1 MAEKLTDRTEKT
13 SNFAEAD
20 VFHLVDVSDTSQD
33 PAGSSFKVKLVT
45 LWNYFLTLIGGSP
58 NQILYKNGAGVITG
72 DANATRTEVITMITN
87 GVTTPGSELYGRL
100 IISGGNAILTV
111 KENFDN
117 HISNIGIAGGLG
129 SNSVVINQYNIA
141 GTELCQIRVNWG
153 GIEISGKIAS
163 ADWSYNLPLATPTA
177 NQILKAN
184 SATPSQLEWADGDS
198 IEGFIPLSGTTTG
211 NPVTGDIEFEDPF
224 IGSTRRIYVPYN
236 GGEKEITFPDDSS
249 ISLTVNDVVNGEVGG
264 LSINTNGISI
274 SATNI
279 GSVGLKG
286 QSDFSPNITDLD
298 YTQKIYVDTIAPS
311 IQLETP
317 STGGTVTATAG
328 KKNHTVMVD
337 TVLLA
342 ALTIN
347 LPATPVDGQI
357 CRFVSVGG
365 ITALT
370 LAAPG
375 GASIVGTITTL
386 VALVGT
392 TFQYNTSNTTWYR
405 SV

>member
-1 MAEKLTDRTEKT
+1 MAEKLTDRTAKT
-13 SNFAEAD
+13 SNFADAD

-33 PAGSSFKVKLVT
+33 PAGSSFKVSLNDIFGNYFAPRITSAQFIANAADTYSVT
-45 LWNYFLTLIGGSP
+45 LADTVSSNHYLFVQTASNNPFVNVTVNSYTSP
-58 NQILYKNGAGVITG
+58 EDGAIVVVRLNQDGTG
-72 DANATRTEVITMITN
+72 DLDILGDFIATGGFSAGIYTLRYIGLLSLWTNVNFVPIEV
-87 GVTTPGSELYGRL
+87 
-100 IISGGNAILTV
+100 
-111 KENFDN
+111 EN
-117 HISNIGIAGGLG
+117 
-129 SNSVVINQYNIA
+129 
-141 GTELCQIRVNWG
+141 
-153 GIEISGKIAS
+153 
-163 ADWSYNLPLATPTA
+163 
-177 NQILKAN
+177 
-184 SATPSQLEWADGDS
+184 
-198 IEGFIPLSGTTTG
+198 GFIPLSGTTVG
-211 NPVTGDIEFEDPF
+211 NPVTGDIEFDSSGDS
-224 IGSTRRIYVPYN
+224 IGLYRGDLLSDTFQL
-236 GGEKEITFPDDSS
+236 ITFADDGVFGITVGKSDGSQLLEFQTTGLLFADLNPTSIGIHSS
-249 ISLTVNDVVNGEVGG
+249 I
-264 LSINTNGISI
+264 
-274 SATNI
+274 
-279 GSVGLKG
+279 
-286 QSDFSPNITDLD
+286 DFSPNITDLCFV
-298 YTQKIYVDTIAPS
+298 QKIYVDTIAPS

>member
-1 MAEKLTDRTEKT
+1 MAEKLTDRIEKT
-13 SNFAEAD
+13 SNFADAD

-58 NQILYKNGAGVITG
+58 NQILYKNGSGVITG
-72 DANATRTEVITMITN
+72 DGNATRTAAGTLIKNEVVAN
-87 GVTTPGSELYGRL
+87 GTSAAIGLTDGGLAL
-100 IISGGNAILTV
+100 INAIGGATGDYYNTISPHVGLAS
-111 KENFDN
+111 KSAIIKGASFDETIYN
-117 HISNIGIAGGLG
+117 LILVNKNSIEING
-129 SNSVVINQYNIA
+129 SN
-141 GTELCQIRVNWG
+141 G
-153 GIEISGKIAS
+153 GGYSFI
-163 ADWSYNLPLATPTA
+163 LPRTTPTA

-184 SATPSQLEWADGDS
+184 ATTPAQLEWADGDS

-224 IGSTRRIYVPYN
+224 IGSTRRIYVPFN
-236 GGEKEITFPDDSS
+236 GGEKEIAFPDDAS
-249 ISLTVNDVVNGEVGG
+249 ITLTVNDVDNGVVGVMSLGTIG
-264 LSINTNGISI
+264 LTISSNEPSSAGITGG
-274 SATNI
+274 A
-279 GSVGLKG
+279 
-286 QSDFSPNITDLD
+286 DFSPNITDLD